1 MRTGLWKIMEHLR
14 NVIIYHKV
22 VYFVIC
28 FMIGG
33 ITVVH
38 NGEIYNYST
47 NYRDIARQI
56 SLTTNARTHLKG
68 TIGYNTRRKVSNGL
82 CNGVFPDLIVLP
94 KTTKDVSQIIKISRY
109 YNVPITVRSGGH
121 SFLCTSIKRGKY
133 QYLEAYLVCLCVKW
147 IWNLNK

>member
-1 MRTGLWKIMEHLR
+1 MEHFR
-14 NVIIYHKV
+14 NVIIYQNV

-38 NGEIYNYST
+38 NGEIYNHST
-47 NYRDIARQI
+47 NYREIARQI

-94 KTTKDVSQIIKISRY
+94 KTTKDVSQIIQISRY

-121 SFLCTSIKRGKY
+121 SFLCTSVKTGKY
-133 QYLEAYLVCLCVKW
+133 QSLEFYTVK
-147 IWNLNK
+147 LNAIEH